1 MGETK
6 DNTPPIEDKLSV
18 TRHKVTIGGVEVS
31 YTVTAGTLVLREETD
46 KDGEQD
52 KASLFFVAYTRDGV
66 ENVADRPL
74 TFAFNG
80 GPGSSSVWLHLGLL
94 GPRRIMTD
102 AHGKLSPPYRLT
114 DNAYSLLDKSDLVF
128 IDPIGTGFSRAVV
141 GEEAKQFHNFKKD
154 IESVGR
160 FILLYLGRYKRWSS
174 AKFLG
179 GESYGTTRACG
190 LAHYLQEKHG
200 LYLNGIVLVSAVLDF
215 QTLLFEH
222 GNDLPYLLFLP
233 SYAATALYHGKVQLA
248 DGQDLLSFLT
258 EVREFVL
265 GDYASA
271 LLRGTRLDTETRD
284 RVAQRLAHYSG
295 LSKRYV
301 ERSNLRI
308 EHLRFCKE
316 LLRDKGRTVGRFDGR
331 EVGIDRDE
339 VGEKFEYDPSAS
351 STQGA
356 YTAALN
362 AYVREELEFTS
373 DLPYEV
379 INMQVYKNWKYDEHQ
394 NKYVNV
400 AESLRKTMNENPAL
414 KIFIANG
421 YYDIATPFMA
431 TEYTFDHLGLDKSL
445 QDNIDMTYYHGG
457 HMMYTDE
464 DELARMKQDLD
475 RFYSATFDR
484 LV

>member
-1 MGETK
+1 MSETK
-6 DNTPPIEDKLSV
+6 DDGVHQVEDRLSV
-18 TRHKVTIGGVEVS
+18 TRHKVTVDGVEFP
-31 YTVTAGTLVLREETD
+31 YTATAGTLVLREETD
-46 KDGEQD
+46 KDGEKA
-52 KASLFFVAYTRDGV
+52 KASLFFVAYTRDDV

-94 GPRRIMTD
+94 GPRRIMAD
-102 AHGKLSPPYRLT
+102 EGGKLSPPYRLT
-114 DNAYSLLDKSDLVF
+114 ANAYSVLDKSDLVF
-128 IDPIGTGFSRAVV
+128 IDPIGTGFSRAIA
-141 GEEAKQFHNFKKD
+141 GEEAKQFHSFKRD

-190 LAHYLQEKHG
+190 LAHYLQETHG
-200 LYLNGIVLVSAVLDF
+200 LYFNGMVLVSAVLDF

-233 SYAATALYHGKVQLA
+233 SYAATALHHGKVQLA
-248 DGQDLLSFLT
+248 DGQDLSSFLV
-258 EVREFVL
+258 EVRKFVF
-265 GDYASA
+265 GEYAPA
-271 LLRGTRLDTETRD
+271 LLRGTRLDPKTRA
-284 RVAQRLAHYSG
+284 RVGQRLAHYSG
-295 LSKRYV
+295 LSKQYV
-301 ERSNLRI
+301 ERSNLRV

-316 LLRDKGRTVGRFDGR
+316 LLRDEGRTIGRFDGR
-331 EVGIDRDE
+331 EVGIDRDS
-339 VGEKFEYDPSAS
+339 VGERFEYDPSAS

-362 AYVREELEFTS
+362 AYVREELEFAS

-379 INMQVYKNWKYDEHQ
+379 ISLKVYKNWKYDDHQ

-431 TEYTFDHLGLDKSL
+431 TEYTFDHLGLDESL
-445 QDNIDMTYYHGG
+445 QDNVSMFYYRGG

-464 DELARMKQDLD
+464 SELARMKQDLD
-475 RFYSATFDR
+475 RFYSETLR
-484 LV
+484 Q

>member
-1 MGETK
+1 MTETK
-6 DNTPPIEDKLSV
+6 DKITPPPVEDRLSV
-18 TRHKVTIGGVEVS
+18 TQHKVTIDGVEVP
-31 YTVTAGTLVLREETD
+31 YTATAGTLVLREETD
-46 KDGEQD
+46 KDGEKA

-94 GPRRIMTD
+94 GPRRIMAD
-102 AHGKLSPPYRLT
+102 AQGKLSPPYRLT
-114 DNAYSLLDKSDLVF
+114 ANAYSLLDKSDLVF
-128 IDPIGTGFSRAVV
+128 IDPIGTGFSRPVV
-141 GEEAKQFHNFKKD
+141 GEEAKQFHSFKRD

-190 LAHYLQEKHG
+190 LASYLQETHG
-200 LYLNGIVLVSAVLDF
+200 LYFNGIILVSAVLDF
-215 QTLLFEH
+215 QTLLFEQ
-222 GNDLPYLLFLP
+222 GNDLPHLLFLP
-233 SYAATALYHGKVQLA
+233 SYAATALHHGKVKLA
-248 DGQDLLSFLT
+248 DGQDLSAFLA

-271 LLRGTRLDTETRD
+271 LLRGTRLKAETRT

-295 LSKRYV
+295 LSKQYV

-316 LLRDKGRTVGRFDGR
+316 LLRDEGRTIGRFDGR
-331 EVGIDRDE
+331 EVGIDKDA
-339 VGEKFEYDPSAS
+339 VGERFEYDPSAS
-351 STQGA
+351 ATQGA

-379 INMQVYKNWKYDEHQ
+379 INLQVYKNWQYDDHQ

-400 AESLRKTMNENPAL
+400 ADTLRKTMNENPAL
-414 KIFIANG
+414 KIFVANG

-431 TEYTFDHLGLDKSL
+431 TEYTFDHLGLDNSL
-445 QDNIDMTYYHGG
+445 QDNVSMAYYHGG

-464 DELARMKQDLD
+464 GELARLKQDLD
-475 RFYSATFDR
+475 RFYSAT
-484 LV
+484 LG

>member
-1 MGETK
+1 MTETK
-6 DNTPPIEDKLSV
+6 DKVTTPPPEDRLSA
-18 TRHKVTIGGVEVS
+18 TQHKVTIDGVEVS
-31 YTVTAGTLVLREETD
+31 YTATAGTLVLREETD
-46 KDGEQD
+46 KDGEKA
-52 KASLFFVAYTRDGV
+52 KASVFFVAYTRDGV
-66 ENVADRPL
+66 KNAADRPL

-94 GPRRIMTD
+94 GPRRIMAD
-102 AHGKLSPPYRLT
+102 AQGKLSPPYRLT
-114 DNAYSLLDKSDLVF
+114 ANAYSLLDKSDLVF
-128 IDPIGTGFSRAVV
+128 IDPIGTGFSRPVV
-141 GEEAKQFHNFKKD
+141 GEEAKQFHSFKRD

-190 LAHYLQEKHG
+190 LASYLQETHG
-200 LYLNGIVLVSAVLDF
+200 LYFNGILLVSAVLDF
-215 QTLLFEH
+215 QTLLFEQ

-233 SYAATALYHGKVQLA
+233 SYAATALHHGKVELA
-248 DGQDLLSFLT
+248 DGQDLPAFLT

-265 GDYASA
+265 GDYATA
-271 LLRGTRLDTETRD
+271 LLRGTRIDTETRA

-295 LSKRYV
+295 LSKQYI
-301 ERSNLRI
+301 ERSNLRV

-316 LLRDKGRTVGRFDGR
+316 LLRNEGRTVGRFDGR
-331 EVGIDRDE
+331 EVGIDKDA
-339 VGEKFEYDPSAS
+339 VGERFEYDPSAS

-379 INMQVYKNWKYDEHQ
+379 INLQVYKNWQYDDHQ

-400 AESLRKTMNENPAL
+400 ADTLRKTMNENPSL
-414 KIFIANG
+414 KIFVANG
-421 YYDIATPFMA
+421 YYDVATPFMA

-445 QDNIDMTYYHGG
+445 QDNISMAYYHGG

-464 DELARMKQDLD
+464 SELARMKQDLD
-475 RFYSATFDR
+475 RFYSAT
-484 LV
+484 LG